1 MQLVGG
7 LNRSEPE
14 ICHKERE
21 RVGMCH
27 LKEGWMERCV
37 VLVDLG
43 WYRAQAART
52 WGVSE
57 RKSRPLKKQAGSM
70 DGNFKIEGLASRNEA
85 KKISQAYERK
95 RSRENGDEAAVD
107 GLYRVVHSAPLAAQF
122 RPVSYYED
130 FP

>member
-1 MQLVGG
+1 
-7 LNRSEPE
+7 
-14 ICHKERE
+14 
-21 RVGMCH
+21 
-27 LKEGWMERCV
+27 MERCV

-57 RKSRPLKKQAGSM
+57 RKSRPLNKQAGSM
-70 DGNFKIEGLASRNEA
+70 DGNFKIERLASRNEA
-85 KKISQAYERK
+85 KKKTSQVYERK
-95 RSRENGDEAAVD
+95 RSRENGVGAVD